1 MESLRKHIEAIIKL
15 TDEEFDHI
23 ASHFHLKK
31 LRKHSFLVQE
41 GDWVENEYFVIKG
54 ALKAYFYDAEKAKE
68 HIFQFAVEDWWI
80 TDREAFL
87 KGTRAEI
94 SIDCLE
100 DCELLSLSRADRDK
114 LCNEIPKFERYL
126 LTKISYGYVSQ
137 QKRVLT
143 LIKNNAKERY
153 SLFMEQYPHLL
164 QRIPKILIASY
175 LGVTRETLS
184 RMSAK

>member
-1 MESLRKHIEAIIKL
+1 MESLRRHIEAIIDL
-15 TDEEFDHI
+15 TDEEFEYI
-23 ASHFHLKK
+23 ASHFHTKK
-31 LRKHSFLVQE
+31 LRKHAFLVQE
-41 GDWVENEYFVIKG
+41 GDLVENEYFVVKG

-80 TDREAFL
+80 TDREAFM
-87 KGTRAEI
+87 KKTKAQI

-114 LCNEIPKFERYL
+114 LCEEMPKFERYL
-126 LTKISYGYVSQ
+126 LTKISYGYISQ

-164 QRIPKILIASY
+164 QRIPKTLIASY
-175 LGVTRETLS
+175 LGVSRETLS
-184 RMSAK
+184 RMAEK